1 MRLALTCSL
10 DLFADISLLPRAWLA
25 FSLMNLLKNSFKS
38 ALLERRTQIGLWLV
52 LANSYTTEICAGAGF
67 DWLLL
72 DGEHSPNTLTTL
84 VEQLQAAA
92 AYPVAP
98 VVRVPWNDSVRIKQV
113 LDLGVQNLLV
123 PMVQNAAEAE
133 TAVAATRYP
142 PQGIR
147 GIGSAG
153 ARASR
158 WNRIPDYLHKANDEI
173 CVLVQLETPQA
184 LANLESIAAV
194 PGVDGVFIG
203 PADLSATMGHI
214 GNPGH
219 PEVQAA
225 IDDGIARILAAGKA
239 PGILHSNTEM
249 CQRWIEQGAVFV
261 AVGLDGA
268 LLARAT
274 EGLAAKFKDV
284 TVNQSQGPY

>member
-1 MRLALTCSL
+1 M
-10 DLFADISLLPRAWLA
+10 D
-25 FSLMNLLKNSFKS
+25 LLKNPFKQ
-38 ALLERRTQIGLWLV
+38 ALHERRPQIGLWLV

-67 DWLLL
+67 DWMLI
-72 DGEHSPNTLTTL
+72 DGEHSPNTLTTVL
-84 VEQLQAAA
+84 EQLQAAA

-98 VVRVPWNDSVRIKQV
+98 VVRVPWNDSVMIKQM
-113 LDLGVQNLLV
+113 LDVGVQNLLV
-123 PMVQNAAEAE
+123 PMVQNADEARA
-133 TAVAATRYP
+133 AVAATRYP
-142 PQGIR
+142 PHGIR

-158 WNRIPDYLHKANDEI
+158 WNRIPQYLNRANDEI
-173 CVLVQLETPQA
+173 CVMVQIETPEA
-184 LANLESIAAV
+184 MANLEAIAAV
-194 PGVDGVFIG
+194 DGVDGVFIG

-225 IDDGIARILAAGKA
+225 IDDAIARIVAAGKA
-239 PGILHSNTEM
+239 PGILHSDTTM
-249 CQRWIEQGAVFV
+249 CRRWLANGAVFV

-274 EGLAAKFKDV
+274 ESLAASFKDV
-284 TVNQSQGPY
+284 KVHHSTGPY